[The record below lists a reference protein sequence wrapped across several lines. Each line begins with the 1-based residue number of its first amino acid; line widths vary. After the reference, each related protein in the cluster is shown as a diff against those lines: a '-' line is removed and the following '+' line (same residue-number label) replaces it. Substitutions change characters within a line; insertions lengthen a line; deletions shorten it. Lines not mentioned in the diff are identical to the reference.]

1 MLVRNMYSEE
11 QHLTETHHHPQHQQH
26 NQQQLQLKQRSHH
39 HSLEDLNGGSISDSN
54 SFYSGITNDN
64 KSNPWIPSAGIKGM
78 EGYDTHFNIFFLY
91 RSYFNISYNIF
102 YNILVILIYIYILS
116 F

>member
-1 MLVRNMYSEE
+1 MLVRNMYSDE

-54 SFYSGITNDN
+54 SFYSGITND
-64 KSNPWIPSAGIKGM
+64 KSNPWIPSSGIKGM

-91 RSYFNISYNIF
+91 RSYYNISDISHFNIYIF
-102 YNILVILIYIYILS
+102 IILIYINII
-116 F
+116 